1 MERGLSFPTT
11 KEDTEN
17 GAETCEKLVCNT
29 AAPINIILTEI
40 IEKRAL
46 RELPDSYM

>member
-1 MERGLSFPTT
+1 MERGLSFPTM
-11 KEDTEN
+11 KEDTVN
-17 GAETCEKLVCNT
+17 AVGTCEKLECKI

-46 RELPDSYM
+46 RELPDSDM